1 MMLFDQRLGGG
12 LVTDKRRPAADVR
25 PALEQ
30 FVTVDFRDAGCEQTM
45 ALLDVYVDMF
55 VAETDPRVTPPG
67 VAAHLRAC
75 LPCTTDFDGLLA
87 AVTAQSDG
95 R

>member
-1 MMLFDQRLGGG
+1 MTHERG
-12 LVTDKRRPAADVR
+12 PAGDVR

-30 FVTVDFRDAGCEQTM
+30 FVTVDPRDVGCEQTM
-45 ALLDVYVDMF
+45 ALLDVYVDMI
-55 VAETDPRVTPPG
+55 VSGTDPRVSLPG
-67 VAAHLRAC
+67 VATHLRAC